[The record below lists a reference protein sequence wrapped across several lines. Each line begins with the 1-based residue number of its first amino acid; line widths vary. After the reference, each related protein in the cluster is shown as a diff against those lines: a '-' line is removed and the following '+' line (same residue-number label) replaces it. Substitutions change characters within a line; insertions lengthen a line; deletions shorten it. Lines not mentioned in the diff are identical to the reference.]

1 MIISPLKLPSIHLW
15 MVVIDPARP
24 GRLLQHGKLAK
35 VWVGML
41 QTSPL
46 VRDEDGIAQVFLVL
60 HLVKTW

>member
-1 MIISPLKLPSIHLW
+1 MVYDSIHLW
-15 MVVIDPARP
+15 TVIDPASP

-46 VRDEDGIAQVFLVL
+46 VRYEDGIAQVFLVL
-60 HLVKTW
+60 HLVKTWRSRAD